1 MNRFIIGTN
10 LNEHSLKAELSIG
23 TVTGKEALEVLNLL
37 FDAVRPVP
45 MSNSAI
51 LPAEYADYDDVQ
63 SERDELSDENSKLE
77 SRIEDAEEEIEK
89 ANERRDDAKDEAA
102 ALEEENGKLK
112 DSIKNLQSVLHETL
126 RRYEPS
132 YTTSFDDISVGQEN
146 LRIVL
151 DAKANVEFAEARL
164 DIAESVISKRIAELR
179 SKDEVAPYH
188 QSVATEAAENFKK
201 IVTTTKDK

>member
-1 MNRFIIGTN
+1 MNRFIIGPN

-45 MSNSAI
+45 MSDSAI

-63 SERDELSDENSKLE
+63 SERDELRDENEKLE

-89 ANERRDDAKDEAA
+89 ANERRDDAKDEAD
-102 ALEEENGKLK
+102 ALEEENARLK
-112 DSIKNLQSVLHETL
+112 ATINELQSALNETV

-132 YTTSFDDISVGQEN
+132 YTTSFDEIRVGQEN
-146 LRIVL
+146 LSAVL
-151 DAKANVEFAEARL
+151 EAKANVEYANARL
-164 DIAESVISKRIAELR
+164 TDAESVIYKRLAELR
-179 SKDEVAPYH
+179 RKEEVAPYH

-201 IVTTTKDK
+201 ITTTKDK

>member
-1 MNRFIIGTN
+1 MNRFIIGPN

-37 FDAVRPVP
+37 FDAVRPIQ
-45 MSNSAI
+45 MSDSAI

-63 SERDELSDENSKLE
+63 SERAELSYENSKLE

-89 ANERRDDAKDEAA
+89 ANERRDDAKDDAD

-112 DSIKNLQSVLHETL
+112 SSIKNLQSVLHETL

-132 YTTSFDDISVGQEN
+132 YTTSFNDISVGQEN

-151 DAKANVEFAEARL
+151 DAKANVWDADARL
-164 DIAESVISKRIAELR
+164 TEAESVISKRIAELR
-179 SKDEVAPYH
+179 RKDEVAPYH

-201 IVTTTKDK
+201 IITTKDK

>member
-1 MNRFIIGTN
+1 MNRFIIGPN
-10 LNEHSLKAELSIG
+10 LNERSLKAELSIG

-63 SERDELSDENSKLE
+63 SERDELSGENEKLE
-77 SRIEDAEEEIEK
+77 SQRGDAEAE
-89 ANERRDDAKDEAA
+89 RDDAKDEAD

-132 YTTSFDDISVGQEN
+132 YTTSFNYISDGQKN

-151 DAKANVEFAEARL
+151 DAKANVGDADARL
-164 DIAESVISKRIAELR
+164 TEAESVISKRIAELR
-179 SKDEVAPYH
+179 RKDEVAPYH

>member
-1 MNRFIIGTN
+1 MNRFIIGPN

-45 MSNSAI
+45 MSDSAI

-63 SERDELSDENSKLE
+63 SERDELRDENEKLE
-77 SRIEDAEEEIEK
+77 SQ
-89 ANERRDDAKDEAA
+89 RDDAESERDDANDEAD
-102 ALEEENGKLK
+102 ALEEENARLK
-112 DSIKNLQSVLHETL
+112 ATINELQSALNETV

-132 YTTSFDDISVGQEN
+132 YTTSFDEIRVGQEN
-146 LRIVL
+146 LSAVL
-151 DAKANVEFAEARL
+151 EAKANVEYANARL
-164 DIAESVISKRIAELR
+164 TDAESVIYKRLAELR
-179 SKDEVAPYH
+179 RKEEVAPYH

-201 IVTTTKDK
+201 ITTTKDK

>member
-1 MNRFIIGTN
+1 MNRFIIGPN

-63 SERDELSDENSKLE
+63 SERDELSGENEKLE
-77 SRIEDAEEEIEK
+77 SQRDDAEAE
-89 ANERRDDAKDEAA
+89 RDDAKDDAA

-132 YTTSFDDISVGQEN
+132 YTTSFNYISDGQKN

-151 DAKANVEFAEARL
+151 DAKANVEYANARL
-164 DIAESVISKRIAELR
+164 TDAESAIYKRIAELR

-188 QSVATEAAENFKK
+188 QPVATEAAENFKK

>member
-1 MNRFIIGTN
+1 VNRFIIGPN

-63 SERDELSDENSKLE
+63 SERDELRDENEKLE
-77 SRIEDAEEEIEK
+77 SQ
-89 ANERRDDAKDEAA
+89 RDDAESERDDANDEAD
-102 ALEEENGKLK
+102 ALEEENARLK
-112 DSIKNLQSVLHETL
+112 ATINELQSALNETV

-132 YTTSFDDISVGQEN
+132 YTTSFDEIRVGQEN
-146 LRIVL
+146 LSAVL
-151 DAKANVEFAEARL
+151 EAKANVEYANARL
-164 DIAESVISKRIAELR
+164 TDAESVIYKRLAELR
-179 SKDEVAPYH
+179 RKEEVAPYH

-201 IVTTTKDK
+201 ITTTKDK

>member
-1 MNRFIIGTN
+1 VNRFIIGPN

-45 MSNSAI
+45 MSDSAI

-63 SERDELSDENSKLE
+63 SERDELRDENEKLE
-77 SRIEDAEEEIEK
+77 SQ
-89 ANERRDDAKDEAA
+89 RDDAESERDDANDEAD
-102 ALEEENGKLK
+102 ALEEENARLK
-112 DSIKNLQSVLHETL
+112 ATINELQSALNETV

-132 YTTSFDDISVGQEN
+132 YTTSFDEIRVGQEN
-146 LRIVL
+146 LSAVL
-151 DAKANVEFAEARL
+151 EAKANVEYANARL
-164 DIAESVISKRIAELR
+164 TDAESVIYKRLAELR
-179 SKDEVAPYH
+179 RKEEVAPYH

-201 IVTTTKDK
+201 ITTTKDK

>member
-1 MNRFIIGTN
+1 MNRFIIGPN

-23 TVTGKEALEVLNLL
+23 TVTGAEAIEVLNLL

-45 MSNSAI
+45 MSDSAI

-63 SERDELSDENSKLE
+63 SERDDLRDENEKIE
-77 SRIEDAEEEIEK
+77 SQRDDAESE
-89 ANERRDDAKDEAA
+89 RDDAKDDAD

-112 DSIKNLQSVLHETL
+112 TSIKNLQSVLHETL

-132 YTTSFDDISVGQEN
+132 YTTSFNDISVGQEN

-151 DAKANVEFAEARL
+151 DAKANVEDADARLTDAEA
-164 DIAESVISKRIAELR
+164 AISKRLAELR
-179 SKDEVAPYH
+179 RKDEVAPYH

>member
-1 MNRFIIGTN
+1 MNRFIIGPN

-45 MSNSAI
+45 MSDSAI

-63 SERDELSDENSKLE
+63 SERDELSGENEKIE
-77 SRIEDAEEEIEK
+77 SRLETVEADLEDAE
-89 ANERRDDAKDEAA
+89 DEAA
-102 ALEEENGKLK
+102 ELEEENGKLK

-151 DAKANVEFAEARL
+151 DAKANVEDADARL
-164 DIAESVISKRIAELR
+164 TDAESAISKRIAELR
-179 SKDEVAPYH
+179 RRDEVAPYH